1 MVLSSYAKINL
12 SLRINSKRKDGLHEI
27 QSYFC
32 LINLIDKIKLKKIQD
47 KKDKIFFKGPFSKL
61 VNKKNNSIVNLLKF
75 LRKLKLISNYYSV
88 TINKNIP
95 VFGGLGGGTGNAAS
109 ILKVL
114 LKGKV
119 SKSLLDKAETI
130 IGTDLRLFFY
140 KQGFLNNLKT
150 INHIQKKKL
159 FFILTKPNIR
169 CSTREIYSKVR
180 KYSKKQ
186 QLAQNKINTKNK
198 FISILSQEN
207 NDLQS
212 IVEKKYPLIKKLLLA
227 IRNENGCCF
236 SRMTGSGSVCY
247 GLFKD
252 QITAKK
258 ALNKLK
264 IKFPKF
270 WFSFA
275 KTV

>member
-1 MVLSSYAKINL
+1 MFYESGGILLCEHGHLKIENGVFICPPPNTISSGHFNHALILIKINNID
-12 SLRINSKRKDGLHEI
+12 LRKAFDNSI
-27 QSYFC
+27 
-32 LINLIDKIKLKKIQD
+32 INL
-47 KKDKIFFKGPFSKL
+47 F
-61 VNKKNNSIVNLLKF
+61 KF
-75 LRKLKLISNYYSV
+75 LRKLKIISNYYSV
-88 TINKNIP
+88 SINKNIP

-114 LKGKV
+114 LKGKI
-119 SKSLLDKAETI
+119 SKSLLNKAESI
-130 IGTDLRLFFY
+130 IGTDLRLFFF
-140 KQGFLNNLKT
+140 KQGFLSNLKNIT
-150 INHIQKKKL
+150 YFRKKKL
-159 FFILTKPNIR
+159 FFILVKPNIR
-169 CSTREIYSKVR
+169 CSTKEIYSKVR

-186 QLAQNKINTKNK
+186 LLFQNKINTKNK
-198 FISILSQEN
+198 FINVISQEN

-212 IVEKKYPLIKKLLLA
+212 IVEKKYPIIKKLLIA
-227 IRNENGCCF
+227 IRDEKGCCF

>member
-12 SLRINSKRKDGLHEI
+12 SLRINSKRKDSLHEI

-32 LINLIDKIKLKKIQD
+32 LINLTDKIKLKKIKE

-61 VNKKNNSIVNLLKF
+61 VNKKKNSIINLFKF

-140 KQGFLNNLKT
+140 KQGFLSNLKT
-150 INHIQKKKL
+150 ITHFQKKKL
-159 FFILTKPNIR
+159 FFILIKPNIR

-180 KYSKKQ
+180 KYSKKR
-186 QLAQNKINTKNK
+186 LLVHNKINTKNK
-198 FISILSQEN
+198 FISVLSQEN

-212 IVEKKYPLIKKLLLA
+212 IVEKKYPLIKKLLIA
-227 IRNENGCCF
+227 IRNEKGCCF

>member
-1 MVLSSYAKINL
+1 MILSSYAKINL
-12 SLRINSKRKDGLHEI
+12 SLKINSKRKDNLHEI

-32 LINLIDKIKLKKIQD
+32 LINLVDKIELYKVKK
-47 KKDKIFFKGPFSKL
+47 KKDTIIFKGPFSKL
-61 VNKKNNSIVNLLKF
+61 VNKKNNSVANILKF
-75 LRKLKLISNYYSV
+75 LRKLRLISNYYSV

-95 VFGGLGGGTGNAAS
+95 VFAGLGGGTGNAVS
-109 ILKVL
+109 ILKFL
-114 LKGKV
+114 LKGKLKKMV
-119 SKSLLDKAETI
+119 LKKAENI

-140 KQGFLNNLKT
+140 EQGFLRNLTNISNLK
-150 INHIQKKKL
+150 KKEL
-159 FFILTKPNIR
+159 FFILIKPNLR
-169 CSTREIYSKVR
+169 CSSKEVYSKVQ
-180 KYSKKQ
+180 KYSKKK
-186 QLAQNKINTKNK
+186 LLIKRKINTKSK
-198 FISILSQEN
+198 FINFLSQEN

-212 IVEKKYPLIKKLLLA
+212 IVVKKYPLINKVLLA
-227 IRNENGCCF
+227 IKNEKGCCF

-252 QITAKK
+252 QIMAKK

-264 IKFPKF
+264 SKFPKF

>member
-12 SLRINSKRKDGLHEI
+12 TLRINSKRKDGLHEI

-32 LINLIDKIKLKKIQD
+32 LINLADKIILKKTKE

-61 VNKKNNSIVNLLKF
+61 VNKKDNSIINLFKF

-88 TINKNIP
+88 TIYKNIP

-109 ILKVL
+109 ILKAL

-119 SKSLLDKAETI
+119 SESLLNKAESI

-140 KQGFLNNLKT
+140 KQGFLSNLKT
-150 INHIQKKKL
+150 ITHFQKKKL
-159 FFILTKPNIR
+159 FFILIKPNVR

-180 KYSKKQ
+180 KYSKKRL
-186 QLAQNKINTKNK
+186 LAQNKIYTKNK
-198 FISILSQEN
+198 FISVLSHEN

-212 IVEKKYPLIKKLLLA
+212 IVEKKYPLIKKLLLT
-227 IRNENGCCF
+227 IRNEKGCCF

-264 IKFPKF
+264 IKFPSF

>member
-12 SLRINSKRKDGLHEI
+12 SLRINSKRKNGLHEI

-32 LINLIDKIKLKKIQD
+32 LINLADKIKLKKIKE
-47 KKDKIFFKGPFSKL
+47 KKDKIFFKGPFSKS
-61 VNKKNNSIVNLLKF
+61 VNKKNNSIINLFKL

-109 ILKVL
+109 IIKVL

-119 SKSLLDKAETI
+119 SKSLLNKAESI

-140 KQGFLNNLKT
+140 KQGFLSNLKT
-150 INHIQKKKL
+150 ITHFQKKKL
-159 FFILTKPNIR
+159 FFILIKPSVK

-180 KYSKKQ
+180 KYSKKRL
-186 QLAQNKINTKNK
+186 LAQNKINTKNK
-198 FISILSQEN
+198 FISVLSREN

-212 IVEKKYPLIKKLLLA
+212 IVEKKYPLIKKLLLT
-227 IRNENGCCF
+227 IRNEKGCYF